1 MDANRAT
8 CLSKY
13 AASTCIC
20 WYPHRLN
27 DGTVLTHSVNDL
39 SADLVTAPS
48 TDACVGST
56 VSLNTRPE
64 SLSLN
69 RSATPRSIPVSGFI
83 PDPPPGT
90 SSAPD
95 PCPPSSRINLVSPS
109 TASRSVTT
117 KLATERT
124 SLGSFMSFHSH
135 MAMDWR
141 IMSERRRAERSTYAR
156 TNASAA
162 PALLTRAASSTNR
175 LWFTSEDAGKKD
187 WSSRAMCGT
196 PSVSMKLASR
206 AKTRRSGAGAAPRVE
221 GGARGEAEAGEGL
234 EAAAAA
240 DWPVP
245 DACVSLASSAS
256 SVDVACPRTSDS
268 NSSRHDATITG
279 LSSSNDLVSARAS
292 LTPASKT
299 SESSTKH
306 RSKNAP
312 GSSPSFVTLA
322 STSAPVFL
330 IASASLSSRAMNAA
344 PTRPRVAVSTTSD
357 ALSPNR
363 ISGTSRL
370 IPLRS
375 AAICANAAIRP
386 LAGVTSRVP
395 APPARPRLTTAKY
408 LWSSVRPSD
417 TSGSLSLNN
426 SAYSPA
432 VSLKSSRKVAL
443 SDTTNALGSVTADV
457 ETVCSASPKA
467 LSMAT
472 ARDAR

>member
-1 MDANRAT
+1 M
-8 CLSKY
+8 
-13 AASTCIC
+13 
-20 WYPHRLN
+20 
-27 DGTVLTHSVNDL
+27 
-39 SADLVTAPS
+39 
-48 TDACVGST
+48 
-56 VSLNTRPE
+56 
-64 SLSLN
+64 
-69 RSATPRSIPVSGFI
+69 
-83 PDPPPGT
+83 
-90 SSAPD
+90 
-95 PCPPSSRINLVSPS
+95 
-109 TASRSVTT
+109 
-117 KLATERT
+117 
-124 SLGSFMSFHSH
+124 
-135 MAMDWR
+135 
-141 IMSERRRAERSTYAR
+141 
-156 TNASAA
+156 
-162 PALLTRAASSTNR
+162 
-175 LWFTSEDAGKKD
+175 
-187 WSSRAMCGT
+187 
-196 PSVSMKLASR
+196 
-206 AKTRRSGAGAAPRVE
+206 
-221 GGARGEAEAGEGL
+221 
-234 EAAAAA
+234 
-240 DWPVP
+240 P

-443 SDTTNALGSVTADV
+443 RDTTNALGSVTADV